1 MNETTDNFWKAFA
14 SWNPEPPKP
23 VYFRLYHDHLGVPIC
38 YSNEDLPGNY
48 IDVTPMDCAIS
59 SMNVRVVNGQ
69 LVKIQPRRTV
79 TKLVP
84 ADTGTPCDPQDVT
97 VITQSAAQ
105 HWKRSTHETD

>member
-1 MNETTDNFWKAFA
+1 MNETTHNFWKAFA

>member
-79 TKLVP
+79 TKLIP

-97 VITQSAAQ
+97 VITRGTAR

>member
-1 MNETTDNFWKAFA
+1 MNETTDNFWQVFQN
-14 SWNPEPPKP
+14 WNPEPPRP
-23 VYFRLYHDHLGVPIC
+23 VYFRLYYDEHGAPIC
-38 YSNEDLPGNY
+38 YSHEDLPGNY

-59 SMNVRVVNGQ
+59 SMNVRVVNGE
-69 LVKIQPRRTV
+69 LIKIQPRRKV

-97 VITQSAAQ
+97 VITQGAAQ